1 MKLDSMTKHDLAE
14 EFDLPAIQEALREEQ
29 VDGWLFYFF
38 HDNDDLALRIL
49 KLAGGHFTRR
59 WFYFI
64 PAQGVPRKLVH
75 RIEENALD
83 SLPGEKIVYLGWKQL
98 EQQLEKLAAGS
109 KRVAMQYSPRN
120 AVPYISRVDAGTMEL
135 LRAIGVDVVSSA
147 DLVSRF
153 EAVWSKEQL
162 STHIKAC
169 ENLKSIVFDSFA
181 LIKSTLTQQ
190 KSINEYEVQQF
201 IWRRYEELGM
211 TSNSPCIVAVNSH
224 SGMPHYQPD
233 AGNFSDIKIGDFVL
247 IDLWAKLKE
256 PCNACYADITWT
268 GFVGDTVPAEHRKIF
283 DIVAAGRDAAL
294 QLVRDRVSAGEK
306 LYGWEVDDAA
316 RNSIIGNGYGDYFI
330 HRTGHSIGLEVHANG
345 ANMDNLETKEER
357 KILPN
362 TCFSIEPGVYLNEFG
377 VRSEI
382 DVFVGEGE
390 VIVAASP
397 IQTEIIPILA

>member
-1 MKLDSMTKHDLAE
+1 MKLDSTTKQDISE
-14 EFDLPAIQEALREEQ
+14 EFDIAAIQQALCDEQ

-64 PAQGVPRKLVH
+64 PSKGVPRKLVH

-83 SLPGEKIVYLGWKQL
+83 SLPGEKTVYLGWKQL
-98 EQQLEKLAAGS
+98 EQQLEKLIAGS

-135 LRAIGVDVVSSA
+135 LRTIGVDVVSSA

-162 STHIKAC
+162 KTHVKAC

-181 LIKSTLTQQ
+181 LIRTCLSQQ

-233 AGNFSDIKIGDFVL
+233 ANNFSDIKMGDFVL

-256 PCNACYADITWT
+256 PWNACYADITWT
-268 GFVGDTVPAEHRKIF
+268 GFVGETVPEEHRKIF

-294 QLVRDRVSAGEK
+294 QLVRERVAAGEK
-306 LYGWEVDDAA
+306 IYGWEVDDAA
-316 RNSIIGNGYGDYFI
+316 RNSIAGSGYGEYFI

-362 TCFSIEPGVYLNEFG
+362 TCFSIEPGVYLEEFG
-377 VRSEI
+377 IRSEI

-397 IQTEIIPILA
+397 IQTEIIPILG

>member
-1 MKLDSMTKHDLAE
+1 MNLDSTLGQELERKIDLN
-14 EFDLPAIQEALREEQ
+14 AIQNSLSGEQ

-49 KLAGGHFTRR
+49 KLSGGHFTRR

-64 PAQGVPRKLVH
+64 PANGSPRKLVH
-75 RIEENALD
+75 RIEESALD
-83 SLPGEKIVYLGWKQL
+83 GLPGEKSVYLGWRQMEEQL
-98 EQQLEKLAAGS
+98 GNLLSGC
-109 KRVAMQYSPRN
+109 KRIAMQYSPRN
-120 AVPYISRVDAGTMEL
+120 AVPYVSRVDAGTLDLIREL
-135 LRAIGVDVVSSA
+135 GVDVVSSA

-162 STHIKAC
+162 DSHVKAC
-169 ENLKSIVFDSFA
+169 ENLKAIVFESFA
-181 LIKSTLTQQ
+181 LIKNSVMQQ
-190 KSINEYEVQQF
+190 RTINEYEVQQF

-211 TSNSPCIVAVNSH
+211 LSNSPCIVAVNEH
-224 SGMPHYQPD
+224 SGLPHYQPD
-233 AGNFSDIKIGDFVL
+233 KENFSEIKSGDFVL

-256 PCNACYADITWT
+256 PFNACYADITWT
-268 GFVGDTVPAEHRKIF
+268 GFVGERVPEPHRKVF
-283 DIVAAGRDAAL
+283 NIVAAGRNAAL
-294 QLVRDRVSAGEK
+294 ELVRNRVSEGAV
-306 LYGWEVDDAA
+306 LYGWEVDEAA
-316 RNSIIGNGYGDYFI
+316 RSTIAGLGYGDFFI

-357 KILPN
+357 KVLPN
-362 TCFSIEPGVYLNEFG
+362 TCFSIEPGVYLKEFG

-390 VIVAASP
+390 VVVAASP